1 MPDSK
6 PAKLII
12 AARKE
17 LAVREGHGK
26 IRVLAVGV
34 SDYPKKSGFKSLK
47 QCTNDALQVFTA
59 FREVQQLNGHD
70 AHAVLMTSETKE
82 RLPSRGSVMDQIHE
96 LASEAQSDDRL
107 LFYFSGHGHRID
119 GVDDHFL
126 VPQDAYSESQPDA
139 HLSMKKI
146 LEVLSTSQAK
156 QKIIVLDACL
166 SGPTLW
172 LGRKLVAASY
182 SEKFFA
188 KYLAATKGIAVLSS
202 SAADESSYT
211 QSENPKL
218 SLFTFYFVK
227 ALRGE
232 PDALDEQV
240 LTLPRLFD
248 YVSSNVQRKC
258 RDYRIQQTP
267 SLETTVNGTLV
278 LADFRR
284 PLVVPSSVDL
294 TAHPLNA
301 LLFRET
307 RGEQTKCI
315 LTEWSNRSKT
325 KEQLQWAANT
335 TDAMAAYLKEDFGKW
350 RPLLRKRFG
359 FSPTDIE
366 TDGGTMGFPGG
377 SLSHRYEA
385 ESKDSGSIHREL
397 ILDVDWF
404 GDGARLAS
412 LLALFD
418 FDPDT
423 FELQLSMRLKPMTQI
438 AGLEANGWDIRQES
452 DEEVVAVKDGIT
464 MTVTT
469 DTLAFDGFDIE
480 QLLAGGANLTDD
492 QKFLAET
499 MTVVAPPKRV
509 TASGNN

>member
-6 PAKLII
+6 PVKLAT

-82 RLPSRGSVMDQIHE
+82 RLPSRGSVMDYIHD

-119 GVDDHFL
+119 GIDDHFL
-126 VPQDAYSESQPDA
+126 VPQDAYSESEPDA

-146 LEVLSTSQAK
+146 LEVLNASEAK

-166 SGPTLW
+166 SGPTL
-172 LGRKLVAASY
+172 LGKKLVAASY

-248 YVSSNVQRKC
+248 YVSTNVQRKC

-301 LLFRET
+301 LLFHET

-335 TDAMAAYLKEDFGKW
+335 TDVMAEYLKDDFGKW

-377 SLSHRYEA
+377 SLSYRYEA
-385 ESKDSGSIHREL
+385 ESKDHGSIHRVL
-397 ILDVDWF
+397 MLDIDWF

-412 LLALFD
+412 LLALFS
-418 FDPDT
+418 FDPDA
-423 FELQLSMRLKPMTQI
+423 FELQLSIRLKPMDQI
-438 AGLEANGWDIRQES
+438 AGLEANGWDVRQES
-452 DEEVVAVKDGIT
+452 DDEVVAVKDGKT
-464 MTVTT
+464 MTVTAGS
-469 DTLAFDGFDIE
+469 LAFDGFDIE
-480 QLLAGGANLTDD
+480 QLLAGGGDLTDD

-499 MTVVAPPKRV
+499 ITAIAPRKRL
-509 TASGNN
+509 TSGSNS